1 MLQKLA
7 EANRFGFEWLD
18 IVDPQPEEL
27 QDIAVQYQLHA
38 NSVKD
43 CLQPGHLPKYELI
56 GDRAFIIVR
65 LYTPDTTEEEADTIQ
80 ELTNKV
86 AIFYTDAFVITIH
99 RKALVFIDDLKKD
112 LIDTGKCRG
121 AFHLLNRVVRGSL
134 LTYEAPADQI
144 ARELDFY
151 EDRIFLKDK
160 MPPVLKSLYYLKR
173 KTDLVRRMLILTRD
187 VIENIDDPNEN
198 NPNTRDTRDLFV
210 RLQTIYDTLS
220 DNTNQLLNIY
230 FSLSSQRTNEV
241 IRVLT
246 IFSVFF
252 MPLTFVAGIYG
263 MNFEFMPELRHKWGY
278 PGVYAFMAVI
288 TLGIYS
294 WFKRKGWL

>member
-7 EANRFGFEWLD
+7 EANQFGFEWLD
-18 IVDPQPEEL
+18 IVDPQPDEL
-27 QDIAVQYQLHA
+27 HDIAVRYHLHTNA
-38 NSVKD
+38 VKD

-56 GDRAFIIVR
+56 GDKAFIIVR
-65 LYTPDTTEEEADTIQ
+65 LYTPETTEEEADTIQ

-99 RKALVFIDDLKKD
+99 RKALTFIDDLKKD

-134 LTYEAPADQI
+134 LTYEAPADQV

-151 EDRIFLKDK
+151 EDQIFIKDK
-160 MPPVLKSLYYLKR
+160 MPPVLKGLYYLKR
-173 KTDLVRRMLILTRD
+173 RTDLVRRMLILTRD
-187 VIENIDDPNEN
+187 VIENIDNPAEN

-220 DNTNQLLNIY
+220 DNTNQLFNIY
-230 FSLSSQRTNEV
+230 FSVSSQRTNEV

-252 MPLTFVAGIYG
+252 MPLTFIAGIYG
-263 MNFEFMPELRHKWGY
+263 MNFEFMPELHHKWGY

-288 TLGIYS
+288 TLGIYL

>member
-7 EANRFGFEWLD
+7 EANQFGFEWLD
-18 IVDPQPEEL
+18 IVDPQPQEL

-38 NSVKD
+38 SSVKD

-56 GDRAFIIVR
+56 GDKAFIIVR
-65 LYTPDTTEEEADTIQ
+65 LYTPEVTQEEADTIQ

-86 AIFYTDAFVITIH
+86 AIFYTDGFVITIH
-99 RKALVFIDDLKKD
+99 RKALVFVDDLKKD

-121 AFHLLNRVVRGSL
+121 AFHLLNRVVRGAL
-134 LTYEAPADQI
+134 LTYEAPADQLS
-144 ARELDFY
+144 RELDFY

-160 MPPVLKSLYYLKR
+160 MPPVLKGLYYLRR
-173 KTDLVRRMLILTRD
+173 KIDLIRRMLILTRD
-187 VIENIDDPNEN
+187 VIENIDDPAEN

-252 MPLTFVAGIYG
+252 MPLTFIAGIYG
-263 MNFEFMPELRHKWGY
+263 MNFEFMPELRLKWGY
-278 PGVYAFMAVI
+278 PGAIGLMFVI
-288 TLGIYS
+288 TLGIYF

>member
-7 EANRFGFEWLD
+7 VASEFGFEWLD

-27 QDIAVQYQLHA
+27 QDIAVRYQLHA

-99 RKALVFIDDLKKD
+99 RKALAFIEDLKKD

-144 ARELDFY
+144 ARDLDFY

-160 MPPVLKSLYYLKR
+160 MPPVLRSLYYLKR
-173 KTDLVRRMLILTRD
+173 KTDLIRRMLILTRD
-187 VIENIDDPNEN
+187 VIENIDD
-198 NPNTRDTRDLFV
+198 PNTRDTRDLFV
-210 RLQTIYDTLS
+210 RLQTIYDTLT

-278 PGVYAFMAVI
+278 PGVYALMALI
-288 TLGIYS
+288 TLGIYL

>member
-7 EANRFGFEWLD
+7 EANQFGFEWLD

-27 QDIAVQYQLHA
+27 QDIAVRYQLHA

-99 RKALVFIDDLKKD
+99 RKALLFIDDLKKD

-144 ARELDFY
+144 ARDLDFY
-151 EDRIFLKDK
+151 EDRIFLKEK

-173 KTDLVRRMLILTRD
+173 KTDLIRRMLILTRD

-252 MPLTFVAGIYG
+252 MPLTFIAGIYG

>member
-7 EANRFGFEWLD
+7 EVNQFGFEWLD
-18 IVDPQPEEL
+18 IVEPQHEEL
-27 QDIAVQYQLHA
+27 QDIALRYQLHA

-144 ARELDFY
+144 ARDLDFF

-187 VIENIDDPNEN
+187 VIENIDDPTEN

-241 IRVLT
+241 VRVLT

-263 MNFEFMPELRHKWGY
+263 MNFEFMPELHHKWGY

-288 TLGIYS
+288 TLGIYL